1 MTDDLKF
8 FLVTIPVGR
17 SRGDLRMGVA
27 EAGATRR
34 SRRANE
40 RWASEKT
47 APAPTARR
55 ERSRLLP
62 AGADDALVLQE
73 NAWDDVGRTAEE
85 QQAAEKIVRA
95 QPVADAERADVCRRE
110 AAARWDQHYMEN
122 LRNYHDRRWLL
133 NEYPTLLRTAAAAA
147 DAAAYRCAAGH
158 ELTILETGCGVG
170 NTLLP
175 LLTLGSRVRALG
187 CDHSAFAVGKA
198 NERLAREELTGR
210 GQAFIWD
217 IGTPLPADAPVPKG
231 GVDTVLAIFTLSA
244 LPPEALPRAFSHLAA
259 CLRPGGQLL
268 FRDYGRLD
276 LKQLKFA
283 SNPGARLGEGH
294 GCEWYARGDG
304 TTAVFFTTEA
314 LSALA
319 AGAGL
324 EIESAGY
331 DRRLVVNRAN
341 QLRMHRV
348 WVVGAL
354 RKPGTGPAG
363 LRWPRGTRI
372 ALASGAVA
380 ALVLAVASVVAR
392 RR

>member
-1 MTDDLKF
+1 MLC
-8 FLVTIPVGR
+8 LVNSVN
-17 SRGDLRMGVA
+17 SRVA
-27 EAGATRR
+27 MAEGATRR
-34 SRRANE
+34 KARANE

-55 ERSRLLP
+55 ERSRVLP
-62 AGADDALVLQE
+62 AGADDALVLQQ
-73 NAWDDVGRTAEE
+73 NAWDNVGRTAEE

-95 QPVADAERADVCRRE
+95 QPVADAARADVCRRE
-110 AAARWDQHYMEN
+110 AAARWDEHYMEN

-133 NEYPTLLRTAAAAA
+133 NEYPTLLRSA
-147 DAAAYRCAAGH
+147 DDAVAYRCAAGH

-314 LSALA
+314 LTALA

-363 LRWPRGTRI
+363 LRWRPHEWPRSTRI
-372 ALASGAVA
+372 ATGAVA
-380 ALVLAVASVVAR
+380 ALVVVVALVVAR